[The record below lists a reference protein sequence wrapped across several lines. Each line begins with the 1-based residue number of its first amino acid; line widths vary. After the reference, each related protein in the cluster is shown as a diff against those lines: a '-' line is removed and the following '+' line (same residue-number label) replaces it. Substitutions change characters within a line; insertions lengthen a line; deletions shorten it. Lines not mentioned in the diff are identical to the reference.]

1 MTQPEKPPEKAPLAT
16 TPEFT
21 SAQIEDGRLLFARDV
36 TFMLSVVQLEQLPP
50 PDRPEV
56 CFAGRS
62 NVGKSSLINA
72 LTNRKGLAR
81 ASNTPGRTRELN
93 YFNVDERLNLVDLPG
108 YGYARA
114 SKSDIANWTRLTRT
128 FLRGR
133 AGLRRVFLLIDSRHG
148 IKPPDIELM
157 EMLDDAAVTYQL
169 VLTKTDKLKR
179 GERDTVMRRTS
190 RTIGKRPAAHPQ
202 LMVTSSEKKTGLD
215 DLRAEIA
222 TLALPRA
229 AV

>member
-1 MTQPEKPPEKAPLAT
+1 MSEAEKAPLAT
-16 TPEFT
+16 TPDFSDE
-21 SAQIEDGRLLFARDV
+21 QVEDGRLLFAREV
-36 TFMLSVVQLEQLPP
+36 LFMLSVVNLDSLPP
-50 PDRPEV
+50 ADRPEI

-93 YFNVDERLNLVDLPG
+93 YFNVDDRLNLVDLPG

-114 SKSDIANWTRLTRT
+114 PKTEISNWTRLTRA

-133 AGLRRVFLLIDSRHG
+133 AGLGRVFLLIDSRHG
-148 IKPPDIELM
+148 IKPSDIELM

-169 VLTKTDKLKR
+169 VLTKSDKIKKAELDK
-179 GERDTVMRRTS
+179 VMRRTS
-190 RTIGKRPAAHPQ
+190 RTIGKRPAAHPE

-222 TLALPRA
+222 TLALPRVA
-229 AV
+229 L